1 MEQYIKQ
8 FTSETENYFKGQPTF
23 FKNKRGGGGWTIE
36 LSYIFVYVC
45 NANRVTR
52 LSFEYH
58 CVAWIRPGPLIP

>member
-23 FKNKRGGGGWTIE
+23 FKKQKGRGSWTIE

-45 NANRVTR
+45 NANIVTTAV
-52 LSFEYH
+52 L
-58 CVAWIRPGPLIP
+58 